1 MTGPSL
7 LKYQI
12 NHELLPSYIPMRV
25 AEKVSKTFHLYCE
38 RGGGREGGRERE
50 EEGDRERQTERQRER
65 DNTLKGCHSFP
76 FWQIL
81 FIGEAL
87 QVFLSHADSATDGQR
102 RISTQSG

>member
-1 MTGPSL
+1 
-7 LKYQI
+7 
-12 NHELLPSYIPMRV
+12 MR
-25 AEKVSKTFHLYCE
+25 E
-38 RGGGREGGRERE
+38 REEGGRERE
-50 EEGDRERQTERQRER
+50 REEETDRERQREG
-65 DNTLKGCHSFP
+65 DNTLLKGCHSFP

>member
-38 RGGGREGGRERE
+38 REGGREGERERGRGGQRE
-50 EEGDRERQTERQRER
+50 TDRETERER
-65 DNTLKGCHSFP
+65 
-76 FWQIL
+76 
-81 FIGEAL
+81 
-87 QVFLSHADSATDGQR
+87 
-102 RISTQSG
+102 